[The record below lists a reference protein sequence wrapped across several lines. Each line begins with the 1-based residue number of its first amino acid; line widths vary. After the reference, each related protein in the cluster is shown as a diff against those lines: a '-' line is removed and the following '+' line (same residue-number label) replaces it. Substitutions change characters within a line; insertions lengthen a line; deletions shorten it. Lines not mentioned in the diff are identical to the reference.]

1 MLTKFET
8 KSARVKGLSFHPKR
22 PWILASLHN
31 GVIQL
36 WDYRMCTLLDKFD
49 EHDGPV
55 RGICFHN
62 QQPLFVSGGDDYQI
76 KVWNYKQRR
85 CMFTLLGHLD
95 YIRTTTFHHEY
106 PWILSSSDD
115 QTIRVWNWQ
124 SRTCICVLTGHT
136 HYVMCAQFHPSED
149 LMVSASLD
157 QTIRVWD
164 LGGLRKKNVAPGP
177 GGLDDHLKNPGHTD
191 LFGTSDAVVRH
202 FLDGHERGVN
212 WAVFHPTAPL
222 VVSGADDRQI
232 KLWRMNDSKAW
243 EVDTC
248 RGHYCNVSCVLFHP
262 RQELI
267 LSNSE
272 DKSIRVWDMSKR
284 TCLHTFRREHDRFW
298 ILASHPSL
306 NLFAAGHDSG
316 MILFKLERERPAFA
330 LHGNL
335 LYYCKDRFLRR
346 LDLTTSKDVAYLQ
359 FRGGSRSPVFRK
371 RKGRGRKS
379 TKSSKLLVDSDERC
393 VDAPR
398 PFSDGA
404 TERVASDDD
413 DGEANSG
420 RLRIDHKV
428 VTNAEVEENHAR
440 EKATLDRLSSAPAT
454 ARKIDVFTAS
464 CSEATAQDSDHAAPY
479 LLMHLDILN
488 AIMGAL
494 CCKGCH
500 GPATIVRGDRDY
512 GLAVKVLVQC
522 ERCGEIA
529 NEWTSPR
536 ANGTKTCNPFE
547 VNLLA
552 SRAMVATGNGQ
563 TKMNDIFATMGISH
577 RGMHHKTF
585 QRHLKN
591 TLAPAAT
598 RAAES
603 AMSECAEKRCER
615 GKTQNSNESLH
626 SVIWSL
632 APKEHHASLFAVE
645 AAVAEAVLRFN
656 TGNLNSATAILAEN
670 AVLLNTRTANPDN
683 STYDLCMVPK
693 DYDPQNP
700 DMVEGKR
707 STGLTAVWVARNRFA
722 VLDRTHNIVIKNMK
736 NEVSKK
742 VQTPSCDE
750 IFYAGTGMLLLRDS
764 DSLMLFDVTQ
774 GRQRASVKAKA
785 KYVVWSSDMSHVAL
799 LAKHTLT
806 ICNRNLEVLC
816 SVQESTRV
824 KSGAWDDSGVFVYT
838 TSNHIKYSL
847 TNGDHGIIR
856 TLDLPIYIT
865 RVKDSSVYC
874 LDRECRPRVLG
885 IDPTEYRFK
894 LALVNRKYD
903 EVLHM
908 VRNAKLVGQS
918 IIAYLQ
924 KKGYPEVAL
933 HFVKDEKTRFALALE
948 CGNIEVALEAAR
960 TLDDK
965 KCWEKLGEAALMQ
978 GNHQVVEMAY
988 QRTKNFDKLSFLY
1001 LITGNLEKL
1010 RKMLKIAEIRKD
1022 TSGQFTNALY
1032 LGDVQE
1038 RIKILK
1044 NCGQTSLA
1052 YLCARTHGLTEEA
1065 EALAPL
1071 VPNAES
1077 HSAPDPNAPLLTP
1090 PVPIQPCDENWPL
1103 LSVTRG
1109 FFDSAATTKKT
1120 AMAAP
1125 DVEVDAEGWGDDAEL
1140 ALDEEGAAGEKEPL
1154 EAGEAGEGGW
1164 DVDEDI
1170 ELPPE
1175 LAEATGPAPGAGDEG
1190 YFVAPTKG
1198 VSQSQQWVNNSKL
1211 AVDHVLAG
1219 SFESAF
1225 RLLHDQVGAVVF
1237 EPLRP
1242 LFMATFA
1249 RSRTA
1254 FQGLPELPC
1263 LYGHPLRNWRDASS
1277 TKSALPAIGC
1287 KLSDLLDR
1295 LQVCYQL
1302 TTSGKFSEAVE
1313 KFRALLLSVLLL
1325 AVDTRQEMAEA
1336 QQLIE
1341 VCREYILG
1349 LSLETERKALPKE
1362 TLDQQKRACEMA
1374 AYFTH
1379 CNLQP
1384 VHQILTLR
1392 TALNL
1397 FFKLKN
1403 YKTAASFGR
1412 RLLELGPRPDVAS
1425 QTRKILQACDKTPTD
1440 AHELRYDEHNPFAL
1454 CGKSYVPIYRGKP
1467 EAKCPLCGAS
1477 YLPEFKGIVCGVCS
1491 VAEVGK
1497 DTIGLRISALQF
1509 R

>member
-1 MLTKFET
+1 MDRRSFKKKRKTAQRFGARKPKPPIVKKKFSPAT
-8 KSARVKGLSFHPKR
+8 SA
-22 PWILASLHN
+22 
-31 GVIQL
+31 
-36 WDYRMCTLLDKFD
+36 
-49 EHDGPV
+49 
-55 RGICFHN
+55 
-62 QQPLFVSGGDDYQI
+62 
-76 KVWNYKQRR
+76 
-85 CMFTLLGHLD
+85 
-95 YIRTTTFHHEY
+95 
-106 PWILSSSDD
+106 SSDD
-115 QTIRVWNWQ
+115 GVRHDEDSQPST
-124 SRTCICVLTGHT
+124 ST
-136 HYVMCAQFHPSED
+136 HGAS
-149 LMVSASLD
+149 SASIDETVHMPVEQCFVLSEE
-157 QTIRVWD
+157 TSV
-164 LGGLRKKNVAPGP
+164 LRSAQAADIADAKPS
-177 GGLDDHLKNPGHTD
+177 
-191 LFGTSDAVVRH
+191 TSREDIFIADAQPST
-202 FLDGHERGVN
+202 LHE
-212 WAVFHPTAPL
+212 
-222 VVSGADDRQI
+222 D
-232 KLWRMNDSKAW
+232 
-243 EVDTC
+243 
-248 RGHYCNVSCVLFHP
+248 
-262 RQELI
+262 
-267 LSNSE
+267 
-272 DKSIRVWDMSKR
+272 
-284 TCLHTFRREHDRFW
+284 
-298 ILASHPSL
+298 
-306 NLFAAGHDSG
+306 
-316 MILFKLERERPAFA
+316 
-330 LHGNL
+330 
-335 LYYCKDRFLRR
+335 
-346 LDLTTSKDVAYLQ
+346 
-359 FRGGSRSPVFRK
+359 
-371 RKGRGRKS
+371 
-379 TKSSKLLVDSDERC
+379 
-393 VDAPR
+393 VDAADAKPSTSR
-398 PFSDGA
+398 EDEYLRAVSA
-404 TERVASDDD
+404 TERKMSLMDQGDESDIETEDEDEFFLVQRVA
-413 DGEANSG
+413 
-420 RLRIDHKV
+420 
-428 VTNAEVEENHAR
+428 
-440 EKATLDRLSSAPAT
+440 
-454 ARKIDVFTAS
+454 
-464 CSEATAQDSDHAAPY
+464 
-479 LLMHLDILN
+479 LN
-488 AIMGAL
+488 GLFGSAL
-494 CCKGCH
+494 CPQCKEL
-500 GPATIVRGDRDY
+500 
-512 GLAVKVLVQC
+512 GLKMKH
-522 ERCGEIA
+522 
-529 NEWTSPR
+529 
-536 ANGTKTCNPFE
+536 GTK
-547 VNLLA
+547 
-552 SRAMVATGNGQ
+552 
-563 TKMNDIFATMGISH
+563 H
-577 RGMHHKTF
+577 
-585 QRHLKN
+585 
-591 TLAPAAT
+591 
-598 RAAES
+598 
-603 AMSECAEKRCER
+603 
-615 GKTQNSNESLH
+615 
-626 SVIWSL
+626 
-632 APKEHHASLFAVE
+632 
-645 AAVAEAVLRFN
+645 
-656 TGNLNSATAILAEN
+656 
-670 AVLLNTRTANPDN
+670 
-683 STYDLCMVPK
+683 
-693 DYDPQNP
+693 
-700 DMVEGKR
+700 
-707 STGLTAVWVARNRFA
+707 
-722 VLDRTHNIVIKNMK
+722 
-736 NEVSKK
+736 
-742 VQTPSCDE
+742 
-750 IFYAGTGMLLLRDS
+750 
-764 DSLMLFDVTQ
+764 
-774 GRQRASVKAKA
+774 
-785 KYVVWSSDMSHVAL
+785 
-799 LAKHTLT
+799 
-806 ICNRNLEVLC
+806 
-816 SVQESTRV
+816 
-824 KSGAWDDSGVFVYT
+824 
-838 TSNHIKYSL
+838 
-847 TNGDHGIIR
+847 GDHGIIR

-1032 LGDVQE
+1032 LGDLPQ
-1038 RIKILK
+1038 RKLPWLHQMWKWTLK
-1044 NCGQTSLA
+1044 VGVMMPNLLWTRKAQLA
-1052 YLCARTHGLTEEA
+1052 KRSRLKPAKL
-1065 EALAPL
+1065 
-1071 VPNAES
+1071 
-1077 HSAPDPNAPLLTP
+1077 
-1090 PVPIQPCDENWPL
+1090 
-1103 LSVTRG
+1103 
-1109 FFDSAATTKKT
+1109 
-1120 AMAAP
+1120 
-1125 DVEVDAEGWGDDAEL
+1125 
-1140 ALDEEGAAGEKEPL
+1140 EKVV
-1154 EAGEAGEGGW
+1154 G

-1277 TKSALPAIGC
+1277 AKSALPAIGC